1 MSINTVELKPFTD
14 QKPGTSGLRKKVVTF
29 QQPHYS
35 ESFVASI
42 LLAIPEGV
50 EGSFLVIGGDGRYW
64 NPEVVQIIAK
74 IGAAYGVKK
83 LLVGQNGILSTPAA
97 SHVIRKRKATG
108 GILLTASHNAG
119 GPKNDFGI
127 KYNLANGG
135 PAPESVTNKIFEV
148 SKTLTSYK
156 IADIP
161 EIDIATIGTKT
172 YGSLEVEIIDPVA
185 DYMEMLKDIFDFD
198 LIKKFFSEN
207 KEFKVLFDA
216 LSGVTGPYGKAI
228 FEEELGLKDSTQ
240 NCIPSPDFNGGH
252 PDPNLTY
259 AHSLVEKVD
268 KDGIHFGAAS
278 DGDGDR
284 NMIYGANAFV
294 SPGDSLAI
302 IAHHA
307 KLIPYFKKQG
317 VYGLARSMPTSGA
330 VDLVAKAQGLN
341 SYEVPTGWKFFCALF
356 DADKLSICGEESF
369 GTGSNHIREKD
380 GLWAVVAWLNII
392 AGVGE
397 ANPEITPSIS
407 KIQHDFWNI
416 YGRTFFTRY
425 DYENVD
431 SNGADKV
438 VKDLAAKVADKSFIG
453 SKIEDRTVSNAGD
466 FEYTDLDGSVS
477 KNQGL
482 FVQFDDGSRIVVRLS
497 GTGSGGATIRLYVE
511 KHTSDTKAYGL
522 DAQDFLKPDIKLA
535 TELLKFTEYIGRD
548 TPDILLVP
556 TTEVLLTSRD
566 RESGALFSDLA
577 QTEDFL
583 GSHVLRIPNGNGATP
598 GGKESMREHRGKAKQ
613 YTTINGRTVIIKD
626 AFVYANKA
634 GFKTLNQ
641 AQLLYDSLWYPD
653 SLEPRS
659 WLIYYIS
666 KPLIGTVEDL
676 KDANAL
682 SKPDSNGITRTVPS
696 TMDSHSG
703 PVNTAVPRK
712 RDIKSF
718 NDLLSGFPMIA
729 RQMQPGLERLFK
741 EFNHVFDKPLPPPPS
756 ANHIPDPDPDGPIA
770 TVVKNVRSGSVALG
784 SQQENGH
791 LERVLTGS
799 SFLDDEEQIMRGA
812 LETAVTAAI
821 DIFQM
826 VDKQQL
832 SLLGATTDLT
842 GPIVERLIERYV
854 AEQLHGEILYPRIC
868 AIKRPEDLELE
879 SKIKQM
885 EFIDI
890 SQVGIP
896 IQGGNAGK
904 HELTLRLG
912 RAVEEFRKLGVAGSP
927 QQMMDILLLT
937 LRTVTQFSDVPNGG
951 PSDNSNSEKVS
962 PILTINADTL
972 VSLLL
977 VVVIRSQVRN
987 LQARLLYMRHFIY
1000 IDDVEN
1006 GEMGYALSTL
1016 EAVLLYLQ
1024 RDSGSLR
1031 KASRRNKKLWQ
1042 SASNGDLQ
1050 ELQKIMEPTRCESPG
1065 DYEADQQDALE
1076 PWNFTNGIRNGVP
1089 QSPTFQSRRLSQV
1102 SPLAHVFPF
1111 QLQENNENTPLKNDP
1126 LPPAPPPRRPKT
1138 VTMDMRSMSSSSEI
1152 SFRSRATT
1160 IDSMSSGIEG
1170 DTSIERL
1177 SQTEDLLGE
1186 SVLMMA
1192 VNNGRPES
1200 LKYLLSLEEYYS
1212 VLGVLAD
1219 ANNEGTTLFSAAVQ
1233 LGNKEIIDILLE
1245 TMNRVD
1251 EPTRISYIARQD
1263 VRGRSAG
1270 HYLFNTHWLIPH
1282 IGRLIPWRQ
1291 KDKNGQTPLFALC
1304 RSYDHN
1310 EYSEMVESGLIAA
1323 TAAQGDGLP
1332 LHVDDHVDSKGN
1344 TLLHIVNGPHI
1355 ALRILLR
1362 SDANVNATNE
1372 KKFTPLMVASKYG
1385 RLEMVRVLFGDPR
1398 VDIYARELRGL
1409 TAVELAKDDEVR
1421 NRIDD
1426 LVLFSGQPGEDG
1438 RITTVVRS
1446 FFVED
1451 ATIRLVLKSGAP
1463 SHDTSFTVTTCRRS
1477 LTDFEHLAKLL
1488 AIENPASWLPIISG
1502 MRSPFQIPSKPSR
1515 AVLRDI
1521 QVRLDGFLKILL
1533 SHSTFSTHEMLWEF
1547 FLVPDI
1553 QADMMEKRS
1562 KLKAEARVDRLKE
1575 EYEPIQDVKDVEQF
1589 VDHARDMVRSVNYA
1603 TKSVVRRT
1611 NALRTAMFDLA
1622 DAGQIASKNLQP
1634 LDFIPGTHRQALEAY
1649 LDTLTPPTIHPIGAL
1664 HSTLSSL
1671 HSTLIA
1677 ILLSLSRPTSLI
1689 SSITTSSRSLQ
1700 RNYASLSRS
1709 TRWPLGLLDDTRQRL
1724 DREKQ
1729 DVIRREEG
1737 ERDGLGREL
1746 RYTQQVV
1753 AGELAGWQEWRAKT
1767 LRRAVRDLAEGM
1779 VVVERERLKGMMR
1792 AVRKVEGERGRW

>member
-1 MSINTVELKPFTD
+1 M
-14 QKPGTSGLRKKVVTF
+14 
-29 QQPHYS
+29 
-35 ESFVASI
+35 A
-42 LLAIPEGV
+42 
-50 EGSFLVIGGDGRYW
+50 
-64 NPEVVQIIAK
+64 
-74 IGAAYGVKK
+74 
-83 LLVGQNGILSTPAA
+83 
-97 SHVIRKRKATG
+97 
-108 GILLTASHNAG
+108 
-119 GPKNDFGI
+119 
-127 KYNLANGG
+127 
-135 PAPESVTNKIFEV
+135 
-148 SKTLTSYK
+148 
-156 IADIP
+156 
-161 EIDIATIGTKT
+161 
-172 YGSLEVEIIDPVA
+172 
-185 DYMEMLKDIFDFD
+185 
-198 LIKKFFSEN
+198 
-207 KEFKVLFDA
+207 
-216 LSGVTGPYGKAI
+216 
-228 FEEELGLKDSTQ
+228 
-240 NCIPSPDFNGGH
+240 
-252 PDPNLTY
+252 
-259 AHSLVEKVD
+259 
-268 KDGIHFGAAS
+268 
-278 DGDGDR
+278 
-284 NMIYGANAFV
+284 
-294 SPGDSLAI
+294 
-302 IAHHA
+302 
-307 KLIPYFKKQG
+307 
-317 VYGLARSMPTSGA
+317 
-330 VDLVAKAQGLN
+330 
-341 SYEVPTGWKFFCALF
+341 
-356 DADKLSICGEESF
+356 
-369 GTGSNHIREKD
+369 
-380 GLWAVVAWLNII
+380 
-392 AGVGE
+392 
-397 ANPEITPSIS
+397 
-407 KIQHDFWNI
+407 
-416 YGRTFFTRY
+416 
-425 DYENVD
+425 
-431 SNGADKV
+431 
-438 VKDLAAKVADKSFIG
+438 
-453 SKIEDRTVSNAGD
+453 
-466 FEYTDLDGSVS
+466 
-477 KNQGL
+477 
-482 FVQFDDGSRIVVRLS
+482 
-497 GTGSGGATIRLYVE
+497 
-511 KHTSDTKAYGL
+511 
-522 DAQDFLKPDIKLA
+522 
-535 TELLKFTEYIGRD
+535 
-548 TPDILLVP
+548 
-556 TTEVLLTSRD
+556 
-566 RESGALFSDLA
+566 
-577 QTEDFL
+577 
-583 GSHVLRIPNGNGATP
+583 
-598 GGKESMREHRGKAKQ
+598 
-613 YTTINGRTVIIKD
+613 
-626 AFVYANKA
+626 
-634 GFKTLNQ
+634 
-641 AQLLYDSLWYPD
+641 
-653 SLEPRS
+653 
-659 WLIYYIS
+659 
-666 KPLIGTVEDL
+666 DL
-676 KDANAL
+676 KDDSAI
-682 SKPDSNGITRTVPS
+682 SKPDSNGIPRTAPS
-696 TMDSHSG
+696 TMDPHSG
-703 PVNTAVPRK
+703 PVNTTVPRK

-718 NDLLSGFPMIA
+718 NDLLGSFPMIA

-756 ANHIPDPDPDGPIA
+756 AIHIPDPDPDGPIA

-868 AIKRPEDLELE
+868 ALKRPEDMELE

-937 LRTVTQFSDVPNGG
+937 LRTVTQFSDVPNGA
-951 PSDNSNSEKVS
+951 PSENPNSEKVS

-987 LQARLLYMRHFIY
+987 LQARLLYMRHFIF

-1050 ELQKIMEPTRCESPG
+1050 ELQKIMEPERCESPA
-1065 DYEADQQDALE
+1065 DYEADQQDAPE
-1076 PWNFTNGIRNGVP
+1076 PWNFTNGIRNSAP
-1089 QSPTFQSRRLSQV
+1089 HSPTFQSRRLSQI

-1111 QLQENNENTPLKNDP
+1111 QIQENQENNENNENNENKPPSNDN
-1126 LPPAPPPRRPKT
+1126 LPPVPPPRRPKT

-1160 IDSMSSGIEG
+1160 IDSMGSGIEG

-1192 VNNGRPES
+1192 VNNRRPEA
-1200 LKYLLSLEEYYS
+1200 LRYLLSLEEYYS
-1212 VLGVLAD
+1212 VPTVLAD

-1233 LGNKEIIDILLE
+1233 LGNKDIIDILLE

-1251 EPTRISYIARQD
+1251 EQTRISYLTRQD
-1263 VRGRSAG
+1263 IRGRSAG
-1270 HYLFNTHWLIPH
+1270 HFLFNAHWLIPH
-1282 IGRLIPWRQ
+1282 IGRLIPWTQ
-1291 KDKNGQTPLFALC
+1291 KDKNGQTSLFAMC

-1310 EYSEMVESGLIAA
+1310 DYSEMVEMGLIAA
-1323 TAAQGDGLP
+1323 TAAQGDDQP

-1362 SDANVNATNE
+1362 SDANVNATND

-1385 RLEMVRVLFGDPR
+1385 RLDMVRVLFGDPR

-1463 SHDTSFTVTTCRRS
+1463 SHDTSFIVTTCRRS
-1477 LTDFEHLAKLL
+1477 LADFEHLAKLL

-1611 NALRTAMFDLA
+1611 NALRTVMLGKSHRRLLSLTSFASSHEYLLTTTTDLA
-1622 DAGQIASKNLQP
+1622 DAGQIASKNLQA
-1634 LDFIPGTHRQALEAY
+1634 LGFIPATHKQALEAY
-1649 LDTLTPPTIHPIGAL
+1649 LDTLTPPTIHPTGAL
-1664 HSTLSSL
+1664 HSTLCSL

-1689 SSITTSSRSLQ
+1689 SSITASSRSLQ

-1729 DVIRREEG
+1729 DIIRREEG
-1737 ERDGLGREL
+1737 ERDRLGREL

-1767 LRRAVRDLAEGM
+1767 LRRAVRELVEGM
-1779 VVVERERLKGMMR
+1779 VVLERERLKGMMR
-1792 AVRKVEGERGRW
+1792 AMRKVGGEGREVVNEEAYGRVVEREREAR